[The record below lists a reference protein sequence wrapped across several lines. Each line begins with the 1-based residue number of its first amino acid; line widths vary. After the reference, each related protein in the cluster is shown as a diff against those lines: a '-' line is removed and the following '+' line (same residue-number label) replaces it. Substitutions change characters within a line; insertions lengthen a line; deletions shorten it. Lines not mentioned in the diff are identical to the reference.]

1 MSKFLK
7 YLACC
12 SVLVLLSCTIKIP
25 DIKITGEKTA
35 LENQIL
41 GEYNKVKEDAWMMA
55 SERGSGKVEIPK
67 DKKEIIEAIRNRD
80 FNKDDVDEFKIN
92 GLIGE
97 KPNGLI
103 GIADS
108 SALLKLKE
116 NDKRLLDKVFAEE
129 NRDRSIIIK
138 RITEVNTDFQAAG
151 KGEVEKA
158 FYSMNLEES
167 PKGTYYLNPKGIWEK
182 K

>member
-1 MSKFLK
+1 VRSLFK
-7 YLACC
+7 YTVVLATII
-12 SVLVLLSCTIKIP
+12 LFSCTIKIP
-25 DIKITGEKTA
+25 DIKVTGEKTA

-67 DKKEIIEAIRNRD
+67 DKKEIIEAVRNRE
-80 FNKDDVDEFKIN
+80 FNKDDVDEFKSI
-92 GLIGE
+92 GLFGE
-97 KPNGLI
+97 KPDGLL

-108 SALLKLKE
+108 SIATTE
-116 NDKRLLDKVFAEE
+116 QSQEYADKIFAEE

-158 FYSMNLEES
+158 FFTMNLEES
-167 PKGTYYLNPKGIWEK
+167 PKGTYYLNPKGKWEK